1 MASIGEYLD
10 RMVIEVLSPDRNIT
24 LTLGRGTEVDLRF
37 RPGVLV
43 RYDEPR
49 LEHELSRL
57 AQRAWVAR
65 QRGFDEAYRRANA
78 LAPGEQIPE
87 SDDPRMAQ
95 YRQRLGDVEGEGV
108 SARGTV
114 RLRTRG
120 MLQWNV
126 TIRPGTI
133 QRLGEEYLLSEL
145 KSALAAL
152 LLDREMKIILIK
164 AEYFDLGIPRAWL
177 EAAARRR
184 TGRR

>member
-1 MASIGEYLD
+1 M
-10 RMVIEVLSPDRNIT
+10 SPDRNIT
-24 LTLGRGTEVDLRF
+24 LTLGRGTEVDLQF
-37 RPGVLV
+37 RPGVLA

-49 LEHELSRL
+49 LEHELGRL

-65 QRGFDEAYRRANA
+65 QRGFDEAYRRANE
-78 LAPGEQIPE
+78 LAADEPIPE
-87 SDDPRMAQ
+87 SDDPRTVQ
-95 YRQRLGDVEGEGV
+95 YRQRLGEVEGDGV

-114 RLRTRG
+114 RLHSRG
-120 MLQWNV
+120 MLQWQV

-133 QRLGEEYLLSEL
+133 PRLGEEYLLGEL

-152 LLDREMKIILIK
+152 LLDREMKITLIR
-164 AEYFDLGIPRAWL
+164 ADHFDMGIPRTWL